1 MALVLRATLR
11 AKVRVREGFR
21 VGFRLDHVQEEPVA
35 AKLL

>member
-21 VGFRLDHVQEEPVA
+21 VGFRLDHVQEEPEA